1 MKLIKRTYYYTA
13 LWLLPVMVIGSI
25 FCFFMIEYIAYEE
38 TDEFLTYEMERL
50 VKYHK
55 EYNELPEYH
64 KVANII
70 PDVSYEKPFFKD
82 TLILEPGDNEMVPY
96 RELYFSINHKG
107 RDFGIVLQH
116 LLLGRDDIAQGTL
129 LITIGIMLLTALFV
143 ILILNQV
150 TGRIWKPFYKTL
162 DKLNNFK
169 IDNPLP
175 EFSKTSIDEFESLN
189 STLHILLKKI
199 ADDYRNN
206 KQFNENASHELQT
219 HLAII
224 RANTEKLLD
233 NTTNN
238 KQGLNELKKI
248 YSASTRLSQVQKS
261 LLLLSKINNREYSNN
276 VDVDLQELLKQA
288 LNTFQEVMEIREIKI
303 HKKISK
309 CTIFMDTGL
318 AEILINNL
326 IKNSV
331 KHNVQSGYIK
341 VTLDSSSLKIENSG
355 PSFQGDPEVLL
366 KRFVRGEDGN
376 LGIGLA
382 IVKQICE
389 LYNFNISYKVS
400 EQSNHIL
407 SINF

>member
-1 MKLIKRTYYYTA
+1 MLISF
-13 LWLLPVMVIGSI
+13 W
-25 FCFFMIEYIAYEE
+25 
-38 TDEFLTYEMERL
+38 
-50 VKYHK
+50 
-55 EYNELPEYH
+55 
-64 KVANII
+64 
-70 PDVSYEKPFFKD
+70 
-82 TLILEPGDNEMVPY
+82 
-96 RELYFSINHKG
+96 
-107 RDFGIVLQH
+107 
-116 LLLGRDDIAQGTL
+116 
-129 LITIGIMLLTALFV
+129 
-143 ILILNQV
+143 
-150 TGRIWKPFYKTL
+150 
-162 DKLNNFK
+162 
-169 IDNPLP
+169 
-175 EFSKTSIDEFESLN
+175 
-189 STLHILLKKI
+189 
-199 ADDYRNN
+199 
-206 KQFNENASHELQT
+206 QT

-407 SINF
+407 IINF